1 MTENQ
6 KKRSFEE
13 EEAEK
18 DKCSDEEE
26 ELVEMCPM
34 DNCENKKNKENKKG
48 RCDEC
53 QKWWYELKRTFF
65 GCERR
70 CFKCQDI
77 FEPETRD
84 KTRDLEGYICD
95 VCVERE
101 KEEVDNE
108 VEE

>member
-6 KKRSFEE
+6 KKRSFE

-70 CFKCQDI
+70 CFKCKEI

>member
-1 MTENQ
+1 
-6 KKRSFEE
+6 
-13 EEAEK
+13 
-18 DKCSDEEE
+18 
-26 ELVEMCPM
+26 MCPM

-70 CFKCQDI
+70 CFKCKEI